1 MAIHV
6 SALERYEAGSSLIHK
21 ADARVKLPV
30 TVAYIFAVTLT
41 PVGHWLALALMAA
54 PLPVA
59 ILLGRLSPLLVLR
72 RSALALP
79 FILAAVP
86 LMFTKEGETL
96 FTLPPFGWDA
106 SRQGLVAVITI
117 LTKSWLSVTAAV
129 VLTATTSAVDLVR
142 ALRSLA
148 VPRILVAT
156 VSFMYR
162 YIFVIGEEALRLMRA
177 RDSRS
182 ANVEGRKSGGTAW
195 WRAGIIGNM
204 AGSLFL
210 RSYERSERVYAAMQA
225 RGYDGEPRFLWNPPW
240 RAAEITLGVFVALYA
255 AGIQV
260 YAHY

>member
-182 ANVEGRKSGGTAW
+182 ANVEGRNSGGTAW

>member
-6 SALERYEAGSSLIHK
+6 GGLERYEVGRSLLHQ

-41 PVGHWLALALMAA
+41 PVGHWSALGLMAA
-54 PLPVA
+54 PLPLAVA
-59 ILLGRLSPLLVLR
+59 SGGLSPLLVLR

-79 FILAAVP
+79 FVLAAVP

-96 FTLPPFGWDA
+96 FAIPALGWDA
-106 SRQGLVAVITI
+106 SREGLVAVVSI
-117 LTKSWLSVTAAV
+117 LAKSWLSVTAAV

-148 VPRILVAT
+148 LPRILVAT

-162 YIFVIGEEALRLMRA
+162 YIFVIAEEGLRLMRA

-182 ANVEGRKSGGTAW
+182 AGAEGRRSGGNAW
-195 WRAGIIGNM
+195 WRASVLGNM
-204 AGSLFL
+204 VGSLFL

-225 RGYDGEPRFLWNPPW
+225 RGYDGEPRFLWDPTW
-240 RAAEITLGVFVALYA
+240 RAAEIALGVLVAVYA